1 MRAILIAYCVSLF
14 FYTPLYARIINC
26 TDINRKSAYS
36 IANGPLRLLA
46 PDSIERKAI
55 PKESYFLAQQ
65 AEDSGKT
72 ESTSLSFVESSE
84 YKCDEGKSLCLSGT
98 VKNNMRTRTLRSV
111 KITVKLY
118 DKDNRLL
125 KTLSVDTVPSDIPA
139 GQEATY
145 EIKTEYDRKIKR
157 YNKSAAWKSRIR
169 R

>member
-1 MRAILIAYCVSLF
+1 MKAIFIAYCVLLVF
-14 FYTPLYARIINC
+14 HTPLYAEIHNDTEIKTACSMQIGSRCLLGQDLIE
-26 TDINRKSAYS
+26 KKAYS
-36 IANGPLRLLA
+36 KGAF
-46 PDSIERKAI
+46 
-55 PKESYFLAQQ
+55 FLAQQ
-65 AEDSGKT
+65 ISDNGET
-72 ESTSLSFVESSE
+72 EATPLSFVESNE
-84 YKCDEGKSLCLSGT
+84 YRCDEGKFLCLKGT

-125 KTLSVDTVPSDIPA
+125 KTLSVNTVPADIPA

-145 EIKTEYDRKIKR
+145 EIKTEYDRKIKK